1 MSEPNCAHQWQVARN
16 PAGRA
21 MRVCRLCGQ
30 AEQDPAFTLLFTGE
44 KPLIPGWYWYR
55 LNRAETKPVVVYVE
69 PQLDSVGTG
78 ADWTASHTLS
88 HTQGEWA
95 GPLEMPDK

>member
-21 MRVCRLCGQ
+21 MRVCRVCGQ
-30 AEQDPAFTLLFTGE
+30 AELDPALKLLFTPE

-55 LNRAETKPVVVYVE
+55 VNQKETQPVVLYVQ
-69 PQLDSVGTG
+69 PQLDKVGTEPG
-78 ADWTASHTLS
+78 TSHTLS
-88 HTQGEWA
+88 LMQGEWA
-95 GPLEMPDK
+95 GPLEMPDR

>member
-21 MRVCRLCGQ
+21 MRVCRVCGQ
-30 AEQDPAFTLLFTGE
+30 AELDPGLKLLFAPE

-55 LNRAETKPVVVYVE
+55 VNQQTQPVVLYVH
-69 PQLDSVGTG
+69 PQLDKVGTEPG
-78 ADWTASHTLS
+78 TSHTLS
-88 HTQGEWA
+88 LMQGEWA
-95 GPLEMPDK
+95 GPLEMPDN